1 MKTSMSD
8 ANARNNDD
16 SYYYTRS
23 RGESISTM
31 LTESERDML
40 LQSLDVHQPSS
51 SHHNSKATTSQSIP
65 VPFKSIPLPQHMM
78 QQPPSQ
84 ASSQGST
91 GSGFMT
97 SMIDSNLPFSH
108 TPPVV
113 SSYETSHF
121 AKRSRSGSISG
132 RLQSA
137 SDYLQDRGL
146 LDQSTKA
153 VLKDLIIL
161 GDSELQHALDLYE
174 QQGDPTMLEEM
185 ISSGSLQHRL
195 PADLD
200 LLGDLDLDFMNMKAE
215 ETDYV
220 TGGTIEPLR
229 GDVEQQEQGNAR
241 ASQAQPYHVSSSSQ
255 HVSNPRK
262 ASFAGYHDDGIGD
275 LDFAG
280 DFMGHDSDSIM
291 PMPSQAVSSAAASP
305 LVDSFLSDQERRMR
319 SNSLFSALLDPPK
332 KQTAKQKAAAVPTK
346 HVFDVNPTIKLKGPK
361 GIRITAPR
369 RSSAPENKSMLAE
382 SLDLAKPVKPKTTY
396 KKREKK
402 QAELDLDEV
411 HEHIPGSGRPRTW
424 SDPNLNQYVD
434 SAGLLHVDRPDGWVG
449 AYSPDSRK
457 VRIDRFLSKRNHRVW
472 SKTIKY
478 DVRKN
483 FADSRL
489 RVKGRFVRKQDE
501 LMMRELMSL
510 T

>member
-1 MKTSMSD
+1 MTSV
-8 ANARNNDD
+8 
-16 SYYYTRS
+16 
-23 RGESISTM
+23 
-31 LTESERDML
+31 L
-40 LQSLDVHQPSS
+40 
-51 SHHNSKATTSQSIP
+51 NSN
-65 VPFKSIPLPQHMM
+65 VPF
-78 QQPPSQ
+78 
-84 ASSQGST
+84 A
-91 GSGFMT
+91 
-97 SMIDSNLPFSH
+97 H

-113 SSYETSHF
+113 SSSYETSHF

-153 VLKDLIIL
+153 LLKDLIIL

-174 QQGDPTMLEEM
+174 QEGDPSMLEQM
-185 ISSGSLQHRL
+185 IESGSLQHRL
-195 PADLD
+195 PPDLD
-200 LLGDLDLDFMNMKAE
+200 LLGDLDLDFMTMKGDDA
-215 ETDYV
+215 DF
-220 TGGTIEPLR
+220 GAAGTIEPLR
-229 GDVEQQEQGNAR
+229 NDVSDPGTMR
-241 ASQAQPYHVSSSSQ
+241 ASEAQSAQPNYVPSANQSVPNS
-255 HVSNPRK
+255 RK
-262 ASFAGYHDDGIGD
+262 TSFAGYPDDGIGD
-275 LDFAG
+275 LEFSG
-280 DFMGHDSDSIM
+280 DFMGPEASEYIM
-291 PMPSQAVSSAAASP
+291 HMPAQALASAAASP
-305 LVDSFLSDQERRMR
+305 SAESYLSEQERRMR
-319 SNSLFSALLDPPK
+319 SNSLFSALLDPPN
-332 KQTAKQKAAAVPTK
+332 KQGSKQNKLPTK
-346 HVFDVNPTIKLKGPK
+346 HVFDVDPTIKKPK
-361 GIRITAPR
+361 GQRGIQIAPR
-369 RSSAPENKSMLAE
+369 RSSAPENRSMLSE

-402 QAELDLDEV
+402 QADMELEEA
-411 HEHIPGSGRPRTW
+411 HEYIQGSGRPRTW

-434 SAGLLHVDRPDGWVG
+434 DMGLLHVDRPDGWVG

-457 VRIDRFLSKRNHRVW
+457 VRIERFLQKRNPRMW